1 MTCVTAHVLYCSERP
16 MHPEPHREFTMNPAW
31 DYVVIGAG
39 SAGAVLAARLA
50 EDSSA
55 EVLLIEAG
63 RDYRSADTP
72 QAFRTPDLDMD
83 PASNP
88 DFWWQN
94 VTTVRN
100 PHQQEAFYGRGR
112 GVGGTSTVN
121 AMYAIRGVPEDYD
134 AWAESGAKGWSFD
147 EVLPY
152 FRKLE
157 DDLAHGDRP
166 YHGTGGPI
174 PIFREPRDGWGAVD
188 LAFAEAVQ
196 DLGFAWANDHN
207 APDVTGLSPFA
218 VNMRDGRRVST
229 NDAYLEPA
237 RDRANLTIRGG
248 AQADTL
254 IFDPAGRRAV
264 GVRLVGGEELRVR
277 AGGEVIVCC
286 GAVHSPAL
294 LLRSGIGPAAELA
307 ALGIDTVSDLP
318 AGRGVQDHGMLMV
331 PIRSRQ
337 DLPPARGGRVTNCI
351 LRYASGLAG
360 ANDMFMVPNNGFRVR
375 GGPGLLVA
383 QQERVFSRGR
393 LTLRSRDPLTE
404 PYIEQGVLTDPRDLS
419 RMRAS
424 LTLMAE
430 IAGHPAFRA
439 ILTGPFEPPDP
450 DDVPRLVVDNRH
462 LSSTCRMGA
471 PDDPASVL
479 DADCRVLGVGGLRVV
494 DASIFPDTPRANPHL
509 TIVMAAEHVAD
520 RIRTTS

>member
-1 MTCVTAHVLYCSERP
+1 
-16 MHPEPHREFTMNPAW
+16 
-31 DYVVIGAG
+31 
-39 SAGAVLAARLA
+39 
-50 EDSSA
+50 
-55 EVLLIEAG
+55 
-63 RDYRSADTP
+63 
-72 QAFRTPDLDMD
+72 MD
-83 PASNP
+83 PAANP

-94 VTTVRN
+94 VTAVRN
-100 PHQQEAFYGRGR
+100 PQQEEAFYGRGR
-112 GVGGTSTVN
+112 GVGGTSAVN

-134 AWAESGAKGWSFD
+134 RWAEAGAEGWSFA

-157 DDLAHGDRP
+157 DDPDHGDQP

-174 PIFREPRDGWGAVD
+174 PIFREPQDGWGAVD
-188 LAFAEAVQ
+188 LAFAEAVR
-196 DLGFAWANDHN
+196 DMGYAWADDHN
-207 APDVTGLSPFA
+207 APGSTGLSPFA

-229 NDAYLEPA
+229 NDAYLEPS
-237 RDRANLTIRGG
+237 RGRTTLTIRGG
-248 AQADTL
+248 AQAGTL
-254 IFDPAGRRAV
+254 IIDPARQRAV

-318 AGRGVQDHGMLMV
+318 VGRGVQDHGMLIV
-331 PIRSRQ
+331 PIRSRG
-337 DLPPARGGRVTNCI
+337 DLPPARGGRVSNCI

-360 ANDMFMVPNNGFRVR
+360 TGENDMFMVPNNGFRVR

-383 QQERVFSRGR
+383 QQEQVFSRGR
-393 LTLRSRDPLTE
+393 LTLRSRDPLDE
-404 PYIEQGVLTDPRDLS
+404 PYLEQGVLTDPRDLS
-419 RMRAS
+419 RMRDS

-430 IAGHPAFRA
+430 IAGHKAFQA
-439 ILTGPFEPPDP
+439 ILDGPFEPPDP
-450 DDVPRLVVDNRH
+450 GEVMRIVVDNRH
-462 LSSTCRMGA
+462 LTSTCRMGS

-479 DADCRVLGVGGLRVV
+479 DPDCRVLGIAGLRVV

-520 RIRTTS
+520 RIRTTEGS